1 MSRCQTHLQR
11 VQELLPVHGVPGQ
24 DLQEGLWH
32 GQGKTLRLARGFN
45 PSGLIF
51 ESIPFSTQ
59 IVPPPEWR
67 ARQSDYGPSVDNM
80 MVPGPI
86 EQNTYGKGGI
96 YECLHIQKKSLTYRE
111 YRKKT
116 EPFDKIAEGKDPEE
130 VEDLVGYWGYLVL
143 EEYCI

>member
-1 MSRCQTHLQR
+1 
-11 VQELLPVHGVPGQ
+11 
-24 DLQEGLWH
+24 
-32 GQGKTLRLARGFN
+32 
-45 PSGLIF
+45 
-51 ESIPFSTQ
+51 
-59 IVPPPEWR
+59 
-67 ARQSDYGPSVDNM
+67 M